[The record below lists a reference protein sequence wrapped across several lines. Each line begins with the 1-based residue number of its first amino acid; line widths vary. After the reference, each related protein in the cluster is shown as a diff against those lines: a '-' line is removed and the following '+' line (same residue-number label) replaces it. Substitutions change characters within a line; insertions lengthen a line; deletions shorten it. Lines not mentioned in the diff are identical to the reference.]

1 MLTLATT
8 IATLVVTQ
16 GVGAEAGVYDEYV
29 GVRAPSMGG
38 AHRGVGTSNDTLYLN
53 PAGMAIAQ
61 RYSLDAGYAFSPF
74 DNLNRF
80 NVSVVDSKSGPVAG
94 GVGYTLVN
102 GDGDGLDANIQRFY
116 GALAYSLIPNLT
128 LGATVRH
135 IRGSLSDAINEDGER
150 VEREVRAWN
159 GDIGLA
165 AQFGSIG
172 AGLVYQNV
180 LNADEED
187 ELFTPR
193 TLGGGISFTTGPL
206 VLAADAVNRID
217 DDEFSYNV
225 GAEYFLQESYALR
238 AGYAYEPFVDR
249 EGQGD
254 NESIVSGGLAY
265 ITGQGAVDL
274 GFLRSL
280 ERARNWQ
287 L

>member
-1 MLTLATT
+1 MKTMSKLLATVACLAAGAAQ
-8 IATLVVTQ
+8 ATELEVTHWWTSGGEAAAVGVLKDDLAGK
-16 GVGAEAGVYDEYV
+16 GVGWKD
-29 GVRAPSMGG
+29 M
-38 AHRGVGTSNDTLYLN
+38 
-53 PAGMAIAQ
+53 
-61 RYSLDAGYAFSPF
+61 
-74 DNLNRF
+74 
-80 NVSVVDSKSGPVAG
+80 PVAG
-94 GVGYTLVN
+94 GGGYTLVN
-102 GDGDGLDANIQRFY
+102 GDGDRLNANIQRFY
-116 GALAYSLIPNLT
+116 GGLAYSLIPNLT

-150 VEREVRAWN
+150 VEREVRAWH
-159 GDIGLA
+159 GAVGLA

-206 VLAADAVNRID
+206 VLAADAVTRID
-217 DDEFSYNV
+217 DDEFRYNV

-254 NESIVSGGLAY
+254 NESIVSGGLAD

-287 L
+287 LIVSVRLFL